1 MDTNTPV
8 VIGYSGS
15 LEWNQDVVSTSS
27 GALLQWFWTYRC
39 LTTDPSTRSAFY
51 LMKAFAYA
59 RFQLGMPKGAV
70 KIELWGKIDPHY
82 QSFAETLGI
91 ADDVYIS
98 GYLSKAASLEK
109 SNQCDILFLPMESP
123 GKDGQPLFIPG
134 KAYEYLN
141 ARKPI
146 LAFSES
152 CDAMNVLQ
160 PSGLLVQFGARA
172 IEEPAQW
179 MHRVAKDRAI
189 LNTIRPDDSYIVKY
203 SFREITGQLADV
215 FNKTLHE

>member
-1 MDTNTPV
+1 MDTRSPV

-15 LEWNQDVVSTSS
+15 LEWNQDVGSTSS
-27 GALLQWFWTYRC
+27 NSLLQWFWTYRC

-51 LMKAFAYA
+51 LMKAFAHA
-59 RFQLGMPKGAV
+59 RFELGMAKGAV
-70 KIELWGKIDPHY
+70 KIELWGKIDSRY
-82 QSFAETLGI
+82 QSLAESLGI
-91 ADDVYIS
+91 ADDVNIS

-109 SNQCDILFLPMESP
+109 TNQCDVLFLPMESP

-160 PSGLLVQFGARA
+160 PSGLLVKFGARA
-172 IEEPAQW
+172 VEEPAQW
-179 MHRVAKDRAI
+179 LYCIAQDRAL
-189 LNTIRPDDSYIVKY
+189 LNDIRPDDSYIAKY

-215 FNKTLHE
+215 FNKTLNE

>member
-1 MDTNTPV
+1 MDTRSPV

-15 LEWNQDVVSTSS
+15 LEWNQDVGSTSS
-27 GALLQWFWTYRC
+27 NSLLQWFWTYRC
-39 LTTDPSTRSAFY
+39 LTTDPSTRSAYY
-51 LMKAFAYA
+51 LMKAFAHA
-59 RFQLGMPKGAV
+59 RFELGMAKGAV
-70 KIELWGKIDPHY
+70 KIELWGKIDSRY
-82 QSFAETLGI
+82 QSLAESLGI
-91 ADDVYIS
+91 ADDVNIS

-109 SNQCDILFLPMESP
+109 TNQCDVLFLPMESP

-160 PSGLLVQFGARA
+160 PSGLLVKFGARA
-172 IEEPAQW
+172 VEEPAQW
-179 MHRVAKDRAI
+179 LYCIAQDRAL
-189 LNTIRPDDSYIVKY
+189 LNDIRPDDSYIAKY

-215 FNKTLHE
+215 FNKTLNE